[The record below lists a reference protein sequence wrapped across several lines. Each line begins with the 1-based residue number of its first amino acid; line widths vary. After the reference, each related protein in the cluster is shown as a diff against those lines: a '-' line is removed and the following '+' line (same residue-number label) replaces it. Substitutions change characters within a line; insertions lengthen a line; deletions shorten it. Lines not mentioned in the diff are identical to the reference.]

1 MHWSRL
7 GFNQKRVLPEPL
19 PPTIRTF
26 FIPRRFGVFG
36 AAIHRQPLR
45 LRENDVVLKCGIDVG
60 LDVLGGS
67 PSRAA
72 VLQIFAEF
80 LCVFALDIDRQPN
93 GDGGG
98 NAHAQ
103 VNGMK
108 AGDKGVKRRVQAG
121 HNVQQFRRS
130 VRTGSQPHRLADLGG
145 QQCDE
150 HIRNI
155 GKDELFDVDL
165 LHRSSSFRFVL
176 STTAA

>member
-1 MHWSRL
+1 MEQIGL
-7 GFNQKRVLPEPL
+7 QPKAGLA
-19 PPTIRTF
+19 RTAAADDQDIF
-26 FIPRRFGVFG
+26 VPRRFRVLGSAVHG
-36 AAIHRQPLR
+36 QPLR
-45 LRENDVVLKCGIDVG
+45 LGENDVVGKGGVYIG
-60 LDVLGGS
+60 LDVLCAAPTG
-67 PSRAA
+67 AA
-72 VLQIFAEF
+72 VLQIFAKF
-80 LCVFALDIDRQPN
+80 LGVFALDIDRQPN

-121 HNVQQFRRS
+121 HNVQQLRGS

-145 QQCDE
+145 QQRDE

-165 LHRSSSFRFVL
+165 LHRSGSFRFVL

>member
-1 MHWSRL
+1 MEQIGL
-7 GFNQKRVLPEPL
+7 QPKAGLA
-19 PPTIRTF
+19 RTAAADDQDIF
-26 FIPRRFGVFG
+26 VPRRFRVFG
-36 AAIHRQPLR
+36 AAVHRQPLR

-67 PSRAA
+67 PTGAA

-108 AGDKGVKRRVQAG
+108 AGDKGVERRVQAG
-121 HNVQQFRRS
+121 HNVQQLRGS

-145 QQCDE
+145 QQRDE